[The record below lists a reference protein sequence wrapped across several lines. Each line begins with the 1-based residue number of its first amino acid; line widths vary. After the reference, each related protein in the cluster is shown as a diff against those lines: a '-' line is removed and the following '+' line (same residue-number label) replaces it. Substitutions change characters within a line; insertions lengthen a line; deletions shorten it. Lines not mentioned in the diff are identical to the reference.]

1 MNMKKEKK
9 IKINYVTYIKNHYIP
24 STVNMKKW
32 ILKSLLVELPSQINI
47 IFVGKKRI
55 RTLNNKYLNH
65 DYSTNVLT
73 FPYDDSELLS
83 GDIVLC
89 PEIINHESKTY
100 ELSKKSALWGSLMVG
115 LTANMRQNI
124 DWADKLMIKLFDM
137 VSAHTIEEFSL
148 SESLIREYNIVE
160 GKKFVSLY
168 STSRKK

>member
-9 IKINYVTYIKNHYIP
+9 IKINYITYIKNHYIP
-24 STVNMKKW
+24 TTVNMKKW

-100 ELSKKSALWGSLMVG
+100 ELSKNL
-115 LTANMRQNI
+115 R
-124 DWADKLMIKLFDM
+124 WAHMIIHSMLHLQGYDHKIKKDRLCMERIEVKILHDM
-137 VSAHTIEEFSL
+137 NYGNPYERI
-148 SESLIREYNIVE
+148 
-160 GKKFVSLY
+160 
-168 STSRKK
+168 